1 MAYQNWLCFDNA
13 GHAKQISDFPTA
25 HRTRNILAARV
36 RCPFFIGKHMKKHVF
51 LNYFFPSIF
60 VKKNQTRETLIK
72 TGKKRNNMISRN
84 IYSIKNQMQVIPLS
98 RNPRDKKTK
107 ANKQKWSNMH
117 FFVFFDSFLF
127 ISFHFIFLLL
137 KNILPLQTTCMST
150 HLVLLYGLTTYRV
163 RDAHHPMA
171 VVPIPCTSLLA
182 AEVPA
187 DLLTHHGFSHLKI
200 WEIWKLW
207 LSRGGEFFE
216 MAKFGWFWGPH
227 FGVPNHMSWDS
238 EHLINLIRHQRY
250 YSHSAC
256 AKETLSRWSLT

>member
-1 MAYQNWLCFDNA
+1 MIK
-13 GHAKQISDFPTA
+13 HA
-25 HRTRNILAARV
+25 
-36 RCPFFIGKHMKKHVF
+36 FFR
-51 LNYFFPSIF
+51 FF
-60 VKKNQTRETLIK
+60 
-72 TGKKRNNMISRN
+72 
-84 IYSIKNQMQVIPLS
+84 
-98 RNPRDKKTK
+98 
-107 ANKQKWSNMH
+107 W
-117 FFVFFDSFLF
+117 F

-250 YSHSAC
+250 DSHSAC